1 MVESREVIMLEQE
14 KIGKYIAEKRKG
26 IGLTQKELA
35 ERVGLTDKAVSK
47 WERGKSIPD
56 HDVITRLCEVLNISV
71 NEFLS
76 GEDIV
81 SENYSEK
88 AEENMISLIKDK
100 KNTRY
105 EFLISMIILICG
117 IVFVILDM
125 YSMSNMINDDSVL
138 VHFVDLPSLLFV
150 TGVTAVLLVVTG
162 MGMDF
167 IHAFASVFRIN
178 KKHIWNVKIDEPI
191 QTTSTNDIPMN
202 DVSTN
207 EMKTCTKDYKVYDIE
222 LTRELM
228 SLKLAAVTNILAGI
242 IHFVS
247 GIIILFPNYDN
258 APDIKFWS
266 ILSIH
271 LLSVWYA
278 LVLDIILVPIY
289 FKLKCKREELC
300 GQEKLYRQEEC
311 CRQEE

>member
-1 MVESREVIMLEQE
+1 MLEQE
-14 KIGKYIAEKRKG
+14 KIGRYIAEKRKG

-56 HDVITRLCEVLNISV
+56 HDVIVRLCEVLNISV

-105 EFLISMIILICG
+105 EFLISMVMLICG
-117 IVFVILDM
+117 IVFVLLDM

-150 TGVTAVLLVVTG
+150 AGVTAVLLVVTG

-167 IHAFASVFRIN
+167 IRAVVGVFGI
-178 KKHIWNVKIDEPI
+178 KGKYIGNVKDSRFNDI
-191 QTTSTNDIPMN
+191 STNDITTDELKDSN
-202 DVSTN
+202 
-207 EMKTCTKDYKVYDIE
+207 KDYKLCDIT
-222 LTRELM
+222 LARELM

-247 GIIILFPNYDN
+247 GIIILFPNFDN
-258 APDIKFWS
+258 APDVKFWS

-271 LLSVWYA
+271 LLAVWYA
-278 LVLDIILVPIY
+278 FVIDIILVPIY
-289 FKLKCKREELC
+289 FKLKCKKGGIMWARKVMQTRGVL
-300 GQEKLYRQEEC
+300 
-311 CRQEE
+311 

>member
-1 MVESREVIMLEQE
+1 MLEQE

-47 WERGKSIPD
+47 WECGKSIPD
-56 HDVITRLCEVLNISV
+56 HDVIARLCEVLNISV

-105 EFLISMIILICG
+105 EFLISMVMLICG
-117 IVFVILDM
+117 IVFVLLDM

-138 VHFVDLPSLLFV
+138 VHFVDFPSLLFV
-150 TGVTAVLLVVTG
+150 AGGTAVLLVVTG

-178 KKHIWNVKIDEPI
+178 KKHIGNVESDAF
-191 QTTSTNDIPMN
+191 
-202 DVSTN
+202 V
-207 EMKTCTKDYKVYDIE
+207 
-222 LTRELM
+222 RELM

-258 APDIKFWS
+258 AQDIRFWS
-266 ILSIH
+266 ILSIN

-278 LVLDIILVPIY
+278 LLLDIILVPIY
-289 FKLKCKREELC
+289 FKLKCKK
-300 GQEKLYRQEEC
+300 GG
-311 CRQEE
+311 

>member
-1 MVESREVIMLEQE
+1 MLEQE

-56 HDVITRLCEVLNISV
+56 HDVIARLCEVLNISV

-100 KNTRY
+100 KNSRY
-105 EFLISMIILICG
+105 EFLISMVMLICG
-117 IVFVILDM
+117 ILFVLLDM
-125 YSMSNMINDDSVL
+125 YSMSHMINDDSVL
-138 VHFVDLPSLLFV
+138 VHFVDFPSLLFV
-150 TGVTAVLLVVTG
+150 AGVTAVLLVVTG

-167 IHAFASVFRIN
+167 IHAFANVFGIS
-178 KKHIWNVKIDEPI
+178 KKHIGNVESDEPI
-191 QTTSTNDIPMN
+191 QTTDMP
-202 DVSTN
+202 TN
-207 EMKTCTKDYKVYDIE
+207 EMNTCTKDHNVYDIE
-222 LTRELM
+222 LTHELM
-228 SLKLAAVTNILAGI
+228 SLKLAAVANILAGI

-289 FKLKCKREELC
+289 FKLRCKKEV
-300 GQEKLYRQEEC
+300 
-311 CRQEE
+311 

>member
-56 HDVITRLCEVLNISV
+56 HDVIARLCEVLNISV

-100 KNTRY
+100 KNSRY
-105 EFLISMIILICG
+105 EFLISMVMLICG
-117 IVFVILDM
+117 ILFVLLDM
-125 YSMSNMINDDSVL
+125 YSMSHMINDDSVL
-138 VHFVDLPSLLFV
+138 VHFVDFPSLLFV
-150 TGVTAVLLVVTG
+150 AGVTAVLLVVTG

-167 IHAFASVFRIN
+167 IHAFANVFGIS
-178 KKHIWNVKIDEPI
+178 KKHIGNVESDEPI
-191 QTTSTNDIPMN
+191 QTTDMP
-202 DVSTN
+202 TN
-207 EMKTCTKDYKVYDIE
+207 EMNTCTKDHNVYDIE
-222 LTRELM
+222 LTHELM
-228 SLKLAAVTNILAGI
+228 SLKLAAVANILAGI

-289 FKLKCKREELC
+289 FKLRCKKEV
-300 GQEKLYRQEEC
+300 
-311 CRQEE
+311 

>member
-1 MVESREVIMLEQE
+1 MLEQE

-56 HDVITRLCEVLNISV
+56 HDVIARLCEVLNISV

-178 KKHIWNVKIDEPI
+178 KKHIWNVKIDAF
-191 QTTSTNDIPMN
+191 
-202 DVSTN
+202 V
-207 EMKTCTKDYKVYDIE
+207 
-222 LTRELM
+222 RELM

-247 GIIILFPNYDN
+247 GIIILFPNFDN
-258 APDIKFWS
+258 APDIKLWS
-266 ILSIH
+266 ILSIN

-300 GQEKLYRQEEC
+300 GQEKLCRQEEC

>member
-1 MVESREVIMLEQE
+1 MLEQE

-56 HDVITRLCEVLNISV
+56 HDVIARLCEVLNISV

-100 KNTRY
+100 KNSRY
-105 EFLISMIILICG
+105 EFLISMVMLICG
-117 IVFVILDM
+117 ILFVLLDM
-125 YSMSNMINDDSVL
+125 YSMSHMINDDSVL
-138 VHFVDLPSLLFV
+138 VHFVDFPSLLFV
-150 TGVTAVLLVVTG
+150 AGVTAVLLVVTG

-167 IHAFASVFRIN
+167 IHAFANVFGIS
-178 KKHIWNVKIDEPI
+178 KKHIGNVESDEPI
-191 QTTSTNDIPMN
+191 QTTDMP
-202 DVSTN
+202 TN
-207 EMKTCTKDYKVYDIE
+207 EMNTCTKDHNVYDIE
-222 LTRELM
+222 LTHELM
-228 SLKLAAVTNILAGI
+228 SLKLVAVANILAGI

-289 FKLKCKREELC
+289 FKLRCKKEV
-300 GQEKLYRQEEC
+300 
-311 CRQEE
+311 

>member
-56 HDVITRLCEVLNISV
+56 HDVIARLCEVLNISV

-100 KNTRY
+100 KNSRY
-105 EFLISMIILICG
+105 EFLISMVMLICG
-117 IVFVILDM
+117 ILFVLLDM
-125 YSMSNMINDDSVL
+125 YSMSHMINDDSVL
-138 VHFVDLPSLLFV
+138 VHFVDFPSLLFV
-150 TGVTAVLLVVTG
+150 AGVTAVLLVVTG

-167 IHAFASVFRIN
+167 IHAFANVFGIS
-178 KKHIWNVKIDEPI
+178 KKHIGNVESDEPI
-191 QTTSTNDIPMN
+191 QTTDMP
-202 DVSTN
+202 TN
-207 EMKTCTKDYKVYDIE
+207 EMNTCTKDHNVYDIE
-222 LTRELM
+222 LTHELM
-228 SLKLAAVTNILAGI
+228 SLKLVAVANILAGI

-289 FKLKCKREELC
+289 FKLRCKKEV
-300 GQEKLYRQEEC
+300 
-311 CRQEE
+311 